1 MPFKDF
7 EMAAAGH
14 AGIMTDEGE
23 SLFIKPVLKQEF
35 DFYNTIKEETFKE
48 NSLLKSDAEDRGVL
62 PINEWIPKYIGSMSK
77 TSNVSKEDL
86 EKLGDLANT
95 PIQPNDTNKSS
106 TSEAQYIVLENLL
119 NGYKTPNVMDIKLG
133 KILYD
138 ESASVDKK
146 NRLIKVSSET
156 TSGSLGFRICGMKLT
171 NQCES
176 NYDLF
181 QPSEFCY
188 NNMNTYISVNKTFG
202 RRLKTPA
209 EIRESLKLF
218 FNNHLMGEEYT
229 RSIIKMFNMR
239 LESLIDTLE
248 NTKSKFISSSILLI
262 FESNIDRIR
271 EHGLDDDLIDTDFDI
286 LGYLEEICDE
296 DQAMEIEGEVIDVE
310 DIKRGIS
317 LSKLKLVDF
326 GHSVIGKNTNIEVDK
341 NTIDGLKVLK
351 DIFQQL
357 SNEV

>member
-1 MPFKDF
+1 MQFKDF

-14 AGIMTDEGE
+14 TGIMTDEGE
-23 SLFIKPVLKQEF
+23 SLFIKPALKKEF
-35 DFYNTIKEETFKE
+35 DFYNIIKEETFKE
-48 NSLLKSDAEDRGVL
+48 NSLLKSDAENRGVL
-62 PINEWIPKYIGSMSK
+62 PIKEWIPKYIGSMSK
-77 TSNVSKEDL
+77 TFNVSKEDL
-86 EKLGDLANT
+86 EKLGDLASKPMQLDHN
-95 PIQPNDTNKSS
+95 NKCS

-119 NGYKTPNVMDIKLG
+119 HGYKTPNVMDIKLG

-138 ESASVDKK
+138 ESASVEKK

-156 TSGSLGFRICGMKLT
+156 TSGSLGFRICGMKLA
-171 NQCES
+171 NHCETHYKS
-176 NYDLF
+176 F

-188 NNMNTYISVNKTFG
+188 NNMNTYISVNKSFG

-209 EIRESLKLF
+209 EIRESLNLF
-218 FNNHLMGEEYT
+218 LSNHLMGEEYT
-229 RSIIKMFNMR
+229 RSVIKMFNKR
-239 LESLIDTLE
+239 LEALIDTLE

-262 FESNIDRIR
+262 YESNMDRIR

-286 LGYLEEICDE
+286 LGYLEEIGDE
-296 DQAMEIEGEVIDVE
+296 DQAMEIEGEMIDAE

-326 GHSVIGKNTNIEVDK
+326 GHSVIGANSNMEVDN

-351 DIFQQL
+351 GIFLQL
-357 SNEV
+357 INEF